1 MSQFDFS
8 HFPEEHELLSEVER
22 ALHVQC
28 ANGAI
33 ETIKDSILNARRTL
47 QDYNHIDWE
56 IDCEGFALLTALSQ
70 QECAIRDLDE
80 EQREVLAVL
89 WVNYMCDKRR
99 GEIVNSLG
107 MMLQNKQDYR
117 ASSMNIIR
125 ENLQEDLHDE
135 STRMGAVLYLWTL
148 ICVTR
153 ALENAVAQ
161 NREELA
167 APPSFNG
174 ISLN

>member
-1 MSQFDFS
+1 MFDFS
-8 HFPEEHELLSEVER
+8 YFPEERELLPDVER
-22 ALHVQC
+22 ALQFQC
-28 ANGAI
+28 KSGVVDVI
-33 ETIKDSILNARRTL
+33 RESILNACRTL
-47 QDYNHIDWE
+47 KHYNELDWE
-56 IDCEGFALLTALSQ
+56 IDFEGLELISGIAEGSLT
-70 QECAIRDLDE
+70 IHDMDE

-89 WVNYMCDKRR
+89 WVNYMCDKHR

-107 MMLQNKQDYR
+107 MMLRNKQDYR

-167 APPSFNG
+167 VPPSFNG

>member
-1 MSQFDFS
+1 MTRFDFS
-8 HFPEEHELLSEVER
+8 YFPEERELLPDVDR
-22 ALHVQC
+22 AFEFQC
-28 ANGAI
+28 KGGAV
-33 ETIKDSILNARRTL
+33 ETIKAGILDARRTMK
-47 QDYNHIDWE
+47 DYNELDWE
-56 IDCEGFALLTALSQ
+56 IDCEGLSIISAVASGERTVSQ
-70 QECAIRDLDE
+70 LDE
-80 EQREVLAVL
+80 EQRELLAVL
-89 WVNYMCDKRR
+89 WVNYMCDKHR

-107 MMLQNKQDYR
+107 VMLQNKQDYR

-153 ALENAVAQ
+153 ALNNAVSTLPK
-161 NREELA
+161 ESG
-167 APPSFNG
+167 APPTFNG